1 MNFVRNAA
9 HFGWP
14 KSARWVQN
22 GATSTYRNRY
32 FGLIDPTA
40 TETLSQEVNSMEH
53 GHEVEF
59 KHRPRTDGLFDSI
72 CLSCFHTVGT
82 TDAEPE
88 LRALELSQEP
98 WQRIT

>member
-1 MNFVRNAA
+1 
-9 HFGWP
+9 
-14 KSARWVQN
+14 
-22 GATSTYRNRY
+22 
-32 FGLIDPTA
+32 
-40 TETLSQEVNSMEH
+40 MEH
-53 GHEVEF
+53 RHDVEF